1 MSETQSNVTWY
12 QSKPSQVQNVEM
24 KCFILPASLELLRF
38 TEKGKIPGSISV
50 HDVEDLL
57 WKWNDEEMLL

>member
-24 KCFILPASLELLRF
+24 KCFILPASLELLSF
-38 TEKGKIPGSISV
+38 TEEGKIPGSISV

-57 WKWNDEEMLL
+57 